1 METFEDVY
9 EFERYDTCIQF
20 NIMTNVIVAM
30 MMHDVY
36 RNELELLRK
45 TVANDEQPQS
55 KDDYEKVL
63 VE

>member
-1 METFEDVY
+1 
-9 EFERYDTCIQF
+9 
-20 NIMTNVIVAM
+20 M
-30 MMHDVY
+30 MMHVVY

-63 VE
+63 VERLLKGL